1 MATLTIRD
9 GELVVALSRWEKAG
23 ALRGDV
29 RVPLG
34 SIEDVSVSAQ
44 PFGELRGLRA
54 PGAGWPRV
62 IALGTWRYPGGKDFA
77 ALYRRKPAVIVRL
90 RDAEFRRWLVA
101 ADDAE
106 AVAARIRAAGAGSAQ
121 A

>member
-1 MATLTIRD
+1 MATLTVQDR
-9 GELVVALSRWEKAG
+9 ELVVALSRWEKAG
-23 ALRGDV
+23 AVHGDV

-34 SIEDVSVSAQ
+34 SVEDVSVSPR

-54 PGAGWPRV
+54 PGTGWPRR
-62 IALGTWRYPGGKDFA
+62 IALGTWRYSAGKDFA

-90 RDAEFRRWLVA
+90 RGAEYRRLLIA

-106 AVAARIRAAGAGSAQ
+106 AVAARIREAG
-121 A
+121 